1 MMNSPT
7 ESHTMS
13 VDRLRIPLP
22 RTMDTV
28 CLFGILFLGIAAQ
41 VRAEDLVV
49 RRLPVAVQEQT
60 RMLNADYLAAVPVV
74 EKQGTKLPLLVF
86 LHGAGGRGRRES
98 CLSLAPSP
106 IRLYHN
112 QLS

>member
-60 RMLNADYLAAVPVV
+60 RMLYADYLAAVPVV
-74 EKQGTKLPLLVF
+74 
-86 LHGAGGRGRRES
+86 
-98 CLSLAPSP
+98 
-106 IRLYHN
+106 
-112 QLS
+112 